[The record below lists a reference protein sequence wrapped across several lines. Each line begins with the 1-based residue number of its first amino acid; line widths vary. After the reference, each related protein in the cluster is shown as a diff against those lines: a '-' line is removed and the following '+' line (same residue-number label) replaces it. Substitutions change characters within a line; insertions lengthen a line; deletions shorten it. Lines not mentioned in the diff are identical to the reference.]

1 MNDEEML
8 ARLAELGTAVT
19 LLGMRELLSDGDK
32 ITFSTL
38 KMVSDGLVEICD
50 ILVERV
56 HESALAESMAE

>member
-8 ARLAELGTAVT
+8 ARLAKLGTAVT

-38 KMVSDGLVEICD
+38 KMVSDSLCEICGV
-50 ILVERV
+50 LGERV